1 MKSKRPVDC
10 YTCTFDKEK
19 YMKKTTM
26 FWIRVGVAV
35 MVILLLWWLFVAI
48 LADADEELA
57 WSICEKTLQMIHG

>member
-1 MKSKRPVDC
+1 
-10 YTCTFDKEK
+10 
-19 YMKKTTM
+19 M